1 MKFVYIPRPVVYL
14 LSMLSFSQSSCL
26 LGAVGA
32 GKLPGWCWEQT
43 PTNGPSTNATFQ
55 RSSWY
60 SLWFGAAAPP
70 PPTGETV
77 VTSLLFEFLEKIASQ
92 EIHINSQKAKAFLW
106 DSCNKVSAILSRFPL
121 LSRCWT
127 SQKRAKTSQVTCR
140 TLASVQIFTQRRIPR
155 QVANPET
162 LLPNLILGSC
172 HCFFF

>member
-1 MKFVYIPRPVVYL
+1 MYAYTQVCCIFTL
-14 LSMLSFSQSSCL
+14 LSMLSFSQSACL

-43 PTNGPSTNATFQ
+43 PTNGPSTNPTFQ
-55 RSSWY
+55 RSCWY
-60 SLWFGAAAPP
+60 SFWFGAAAPP

-77 VTSLLFEFLEKIASQ
+77 VASLLFEFLEKIL
-92 EIHINSQKAKAFLW
+92 INSQKAKVFLC

-155 QVANPET
+155 QVTNPAAK
-162 LLPNLILGSC
+162 PNTWK
-172 HCFFF
+172 FFFLLLFFFY